1 MPTVRR
7 IGTLAVQ
14 VIHDESGKGECAIP
28 ERKMRIAYVYDS
40 AYPFTKGGGERRIYE
55 VAERL
60 SKRGHEVS
68 ILSMKCWEGPAQ
80 LRENGLRYHA
90 ISPRLNSYHRSGRRS
105 IAQALGFGA
114 SAWRLL
120 AHERYDVID
129 CGQWPYFHFFPAK
142 AYSVLR
148 RTPFIVTWY
157 EVWKEHWLE
166 YLGKSGV
173 IGMLAEKAFS
183 RFPHRIVAISE
194 KTQDDLLTLGI
205 KKGHMTMI
213 PNGVDFHHI
222 QSVPPGPTKT
232 DLAYCGRLK
241 NHKNVHLFVEAVAIL
256 KRSKPSISAV
266 IIGDG
271 PESAGLRDLAE
282 RLGVAGNITFTGAL
296 QNFDDVIG
304 WLKASKIFVTPSTKE
319 GGGSITLFEA
329 NACGLPVIAVRCR
342 DGIDPRLIC
351 EKGNGYLVEIDP
363 GQIARR
369 AEDLLN
375 SPACLSAHADASRE
389 FAAHYDWDKAALQY
403 EELYLAL
410 SSRKSPS
417 LS

>member
-1 MPTVRR
+1 
-7 IGTLAVQ
+7 
-14 VIHDESGKGECAIP
+14 
-28 ERKMRIAYVYDS
+28 MRIAYVYDS
-40 AYPFTKGGGERRIYE
+40 AYPFMKGGGERRIYE

-60 SKRGHEVS
+60 SKRGHDVS
-68 ILSMKCWEGPAQ
+68 ILSMKCWPGPKRLQ
-80 LRENGLRYHA
+80 ENGLKYRA
-90 ISPRLNSYHRSGRRS
+90 ISPRMNSYHRSGRRS

-114 SAWRLL
+114 SAWQLL

-148 RTPFIVTWY
+148 HTPFIVTWY
-157 EVWKEHWLE
+157 EVWRDHWLE

-173 IGMLAEKAFS
+173 IGMLAEKALS
-183 RFPHRIVAISE
+183 QLPDAIVAISE
-194 KTQDDLLTLGI
+194 KTQTDLLSLGV
-205 KKGHMTMI
+205 KPGRMTII
-213 PNGVDFHHI
+213 PNGVDFRHI
-222 QSVPPGPTKT
+222 QSVPPGPTNT

-241 NHKNVHLFVEAVAIL
+241 NHKNVNLIIEAVAIL
-256 KRSKPSISAV
+256 KRSRPSISAA

-271 PESAGLRDLAE
+271 PESTALRDLAG
-282 RLGVAGNITFTGAL
+282 RLGVVGNVTFTGAL
-296 QNFDDVIG
+296 DNFEEVIG

-342 DGIDPRLIC
+342 DGIDPRLIR
-351 EKGNGYLVEIDP
+351 EEGNGYLVEMDAR
-363 GQIARR
+363 QIARK

-375 SPACLSAHADASRE
+375 SPTCLSSHANASRE

-403 EELYLAL
+403 EQLYLAI
-410 SSRKSPS
+410 SSRKSSS